1 MDWLQ
6 SLLWDPSSV
15 AHIVF
20 LYAFVVAA
28 GVYLGKIKIFGVSL
42 GVTFVLFAGILMG
55 HFGFTA
61 DTHILHFIREFGL
74 ILFVFCIGLQVGPSF
89 FSSFKKGGMT
99 LNLLA
104 VGIVVLNIAVAL
116 GLYYLWNGR
125 VELPM
130 MVGILYGAVTNT
142 PGLGAANEAL
152 NQLSYNG
159 PQIALGYA
167 CAYPLGVVGILYGAV
182 TNTPGLGA
190 ANEALNQLSYNGPQ
204 IALGYACAYPLGVVG
219 IIGSIIAI
227 RYIFRVNMA
236 KEEESLKMQSGDAH
250 HKPHML
256 SLEVRNESISGK
268 TLIEIKEFLGRQFV
282 CSRIRHEGHVS
293 IPNHETIF
301 NVGDQL
307 FIVCSEEDAPAITV
321 FIGKEVDIDWEK
333 QDLPMVSR
341 RILVTKP
348 EINGKTLG
356 SMHFRS
362 MYDVNV
368 TRVNRS
374 GMDLFADPNLILQVG
389 DRVMVVGQQDAVER
403 VAGVL
408 GNQLKRLDTPN
419 IVTIFVGIFLGILLG
434 SLPIAFPGM
443 PTPLKLGL
451 AGGPLV
457 VAILIGR
464 FGHKLHLVTYTTM
477 SANLMLREIGIVLF
491 LASVGIDAGAN
502 FVQTVVEGDGLLY
515 VGCGFLITV
524 IPLLIIGAIARLYY
538 KVNYFTLM
546 GLIAGSNTDPPA
558 LAYANQTTSG
568 DAPAVGYSTVYPLS
582 MFLRI
587 LTGQMILLAMM

>member
-152 NQLSYNG
+152 NQLHY
-159 PQIALGYA
+159 
-167 CAYPLGVVGILYGAV
+167 
-182 TNTPGLGA
+182 T
-190 ANEALNQLSYNGPQ
+190 GPQ

-236 KEEESLKMQSGDAH
+236 KEEESLKIQSGDSH
-250 HKPHML
+250 HKPHMM

-268 TLIEIKEFLGRQFV
+268 TLIEIKNFLGRKFV
-282 CSRIRHEGHVS
+282 CSRIRHDGHVS
-293 IPNHETIF
+293 IPDHETVF
-301 NVGDQL
+301 NIGDQL
-307 FIVCSEEDAPAITV
+307 FIVCSEEDAPAIVV
-321 FIGKEVDIDWEK
+321 FIGKEVELDWEK

-341 RILVTKP
+341 RILVTKS
-348 EINGKTLG
+348 EINGKKLG
-356 SMHFRS
+356 SLHFRS
-362 MYDVNV
+362 MYGVNV
-368 TRVNRS
+368 TRINRS
-374 GMDLFADPNLILQVG
+374 GMDLFADPNLVLQVG

-443 PTPLKLGL
+443 PTPVKLGL

-464 FGHKLHLVTYTTM
+464 FGHKMHLVTYTTM

-491 LASVGIDAGAN
+491 LASVGIEAGEH
-502 FVQTVVEGDGLLY
+502 FVQTVVEGSGLLY
-515 VGCGFLITV
+515 VGYGFLITV
-524 IPLLIIGAIARLYY
+524 IPLLIIGMIARFYC

-558 LAYANQTTSG
+558 LAYANQTSG
-568 DAPAVGYSTVYPLS
+568 NDAPAVGYSTVYPLT

-587 LTGQMILLAMM
+587 LAGQMILLTMM

>member
-1 MDWLQ
+1 MNWLE
-6 SLLWDPSSV
+6 SLLWDPASV
-15 AHIVF
+15 AHIVC
-20 LYAFVVAA
+20 LYAFVISL
-28 GVYLGKIKIFGVSL
+28 GVLLGKIKFFGVSL

-55 HFGFTA
+55 HLGFTGEI
-61 DTHILHFIREFGL
+61 HILHFLREFGL

-104 VGIVVLNIAVAL
+104 VGIVLLNIAVTLAI
-116 GLYYLWNGR
+116 YFIANGR
-125 VELPM
+125 VDLPM
-130 MVGILYGAVTNT
+130 MIGILYGAVTNT
-142 PGLGAANEAL
+142 PGLGAAQEAL
-152 NQLSYNG
+152 NQLNYTG
-159 PQIALGYA
+159 EP
-167 CAYPLGVVGILYGAV
+167 
-182 TNTPGLGA
+182 
-190 ANEALNQLSYNGPQ
+190 

-227 RYIFRVNMA
+227 RYIFRISLS
-236 KEEESLKMQSGDAH
+236 KEDEQIKVQDNDTK
-250 HKPHML
+250 HKPHNMH
-256 SLEVRNESISGK
+256 LEVRNESINGK
-268 TLIEIKEFLGRQFV
+268 TLLQVKDFLGRPFV

-293 IPNHETIF
+293 IPNHETVF
-301 NVGDQL
+301 YTGDQL
-307 FIVCSEEDAPAITV
+307 FIVCSEEDAEAITA
-321 FIGKEVDIDWEK
+321 FIGKEIQVDWEK
-333 QDLPMVSR
+333 QDMPMVSR
-341 RILVTKP
+341 RILVTKS
-348 EINGKTLG
+348 EINGKKLG

-362 MYDVNV
+362 MYGVNV

-419 IVTIFVGIFLGILLG
+419 IVTIFVGIFMGIVLG

-443 PTPLKLGL
+443 PTPVKLGL

-464 FGHKLHLVTYTTM
+464 FGHKLKLVTYTTM

-491 LASVGIDAGAN
+491 LASVGIEAGEH
-502 FVQTVVEGDGLLY
+502 FVQTVVHGDGLLY
-515 VGCGFLITV
+515 VGYGFLITV
-524 IPLLIIGAIARLYY
+524 IPLLIIGAIARLYF

-558 LAYANQTTSG
+558 LAYANQVVSG
-568 DAPAVGYSTVYPLS
+568 NDAPSVGYSTVYPLS

-587 LTGQMILLAMM
+587 IVGQMILLAML

>member
-20 LYAFVVAA
+20 LYAFVVAV

-116 GLYYLWNGR
+116 GLYFICNGR

-130 MVGILYGAVTNT
+130 MVGVLYGAVTNT

-152 NQLSYNG
+152 NQLN
-159 PQIALGYA
+159 
-167 CAYPLGVVGILYGAV
+167 
-182 TNTPGLGA
+182 
-190 ANEALNQLSYNGPQ
+190 YNGPQ

-227 RYIFRVNMA
+227 RYIFRINLA
-236 KEEESLKMQSGDAH
+236 KEESSLQSQGDDAH
-250 HKPHML
+250 SKPHMM

-268 TLIEIKEFLGRQFV
+268 SLMEIKEFLGRNFV

-293 IPNHETIF
+293 IPNHETVFHI
-301 NVGDQL
+301 GDQL
-307 FIVCSEEDAPAITV
+307 FIVCSEEDAAAITV
-321 FIGKEVDIDWEK
+321 FIGKEVELDWQK

-374 GMDLFADPNLILQVG
+374 GMDLFADPNLVLQVG

-403 VAGVL
+403 VANAL

-419 IVTIFVGIFLGILLG
+419 IITIFVGIFLGILLG

-524 IPLLIIGAIARLYY
+524 IPLLIIGIIARLYY

-558 LAYANQTTSG
+558 LAYSNQVTSS

-587 LTGQMILLAMM
+587 LAGQMILLLMM

>member
-1 MDWLQ
+1 MNWFEQ
-6 SLLWDPSSV
+6 LLFDTNSI
-15 AHIVF
+15 AHIVL
-20 LYAFVVAA
+20 LYTAVISL
-28 GVYLGKIKIFGVSL
+28 GIYLGKIKFFGISL
-42 GVTFVLFAGILMG
+42 GVTFVLFAGILAG
-55 HFGFTA
+55 HFGFTGPVSTLNFLQ
-61 DTHILHFIREFGL
+61 DFGL
-74 ILFVFCIGLQVGPSF
+74 ILFVYCIGLQVGPGF
-89 FSSFKKGGMT
+89 FESFKKGGVT

-104 VGIVVLNIAVAL
+104 TGIVVLNIAVAL
-116 GLYYLWNGR
+116 GLYFIFEGR
-125 VELPM
+125 IELPM
-130 MVGILYGAVTNT
+130 MVGVLYGAVTNT

-152 NQLSYNG
+152 NQLNYH
-159 PQIALGYA
+159 
-167 CAYPLGVVGILYGAV
+167 
-182 TNTPGLGA
+182 
-190 ANEALNQLSYNGPQ
+190 GPQ

-219 IIGSIIAI
+219 IIGSIIAV
-227 RYIFRVNMA
+227 RYIFRIRIN
-236 KEEESLKMQSGDAH
+236 KEEESLQNQSEDMQ
-250 HKPHML
+250 HKPHMM

-268 TLIEIKEFLGRQFV
+268 KLLEVKNFLGREFV

-293 IPNHETIF
+293 IPDQNTVF
-301 NVGDQL
+301 NLGDQL
-307 FIVCSEEDAPAITV
+307 FIVCSEEDAPAITA
-321 FIGKEVDIDWEK
+321 FIGKEVNLDWEK

-341 RILVTKP
+341 RILVTKT

-362 MYDVNV
+362 MYGVNV
-368 TRVNRS
+368 TRINRS

-389 DRVMVVGQQDAVER
+389 DRVMVVGQQDAVAR

-419 IVTIFVGIFLGILLG
+419 IITIFVGIFLGILLG

-491 LASVGIDAGAN
+491 LASVGIDAGGN

-524 IPLLIIGAIARLYY
+524 IPLLIIGIIGRAYY
-538 KVNYFTLM
+538 KINYLTLM

-558 LAYANQTTSG
+558 LAYANQVTSS
-568 DAPAVGYSTVYPLS
+568 DAPSVGYSTVYPLS

-587 LTGQMILLAMM
+587 LAGQMILLAMM